1 MTYKKQRELF
11 GKMKLLTFFAVGE
24 NSSSTTI
31 NATTTDTLSDEMK
44 TYYDKLLI
52 KLAGPELV
60 HDQFAQKRN
69 IPKGNGK
76 KIEFRKFSPLPK
88 ATTALTEGVTPKG
101 QKMTVTDIT
110 AEVKQYGDYIL
121 ISDVIQMTA
130 IDPIVVEATEEIADQ
145 AGRTLDTITR
155 EVINA
160 GTNVQYAGG
169 VAARTAI
176 EATNVLTVKEIMKAV
191 ATLKGQ
197 NAKPVD
203 DSYVALVHP
212 YVAFDLMR
220 DGEYTDIFKY
230 TNTKPLY
237 KGEIGMFSGV
247 RFVES
252 TEAKIWNLA
261 GKNSAVSVFSTLVI
275 GKNAY
280 GTTEV
285 EGGGLQHIVKSLGS
299 SGAADPLNQRSTVGW
314 KALKTAVILV
324 NEYMVRIESCASQY
338 TTAAAN

>member
-1 MTYKKQRELF
+1 MKKKLF
-11 GKMKLLTFFAVGE
+11 LINGTPEKLLTFFATGE
-24 NSSSTTI
+24 NTTTDI
-31 NATTTDTLSDEMK
+31 NATTTDTLTPEMK

-52 KLAGPELV
+52 KLTGPALV

-69 IPKGNGK
+69 IPKNGGK
-76 KIEFRKFSPLPK
+76 KIEFRKFDPLPK
-88 ATTALTEGVTPKG
+88 SLTPLTEGVTPKG
-101 QKMTVTDIT
+101 KKMSVTDIT
-110 AEVKQYGDYIL
+110 AEVSQYGDYVL
-121 ISDVIQMTA
+121 LSDVIQMTS
-130 IDPIVVEATEEIADQ
+130 IDPMVVEATEEIADQ

-169 VAARTAI
+169 AAARSAITA
-176 EATNVLTVKEIMKAV
+176 ANTLNVMEVMKAV

-197 NAKPVD
+197 NAKPVG
-203 DSYVALVHP
+203 DSFVAVLHPFVLV
-212 YVAFDLMR
+212 R
-220 DGEYTDIFKY
+220 DEEYKEMFKY
-230 TNTKPLY
+230 TNAKPMY
-237 KGEIGMFSGV
+237 EGEIGKFSNV

-261 GKNSAVSVFSTLVI
+261 GDGVSVFSTLVI

-280 GTTEV
+280 GTTEI
-285 EGGGLQHIVKSLGS
+285 EGGGLQHIVKPLGS

-324 NEYMVRIESCASQY
+324 QQYMVRIESSASQY
-338 TTAAAN
+338 SKAAAN